1 MDDLALQIIGILF
14 NVIVSIIIISKILHT
29 SINIKSIKVVF
40 YIVITGILIILN
52 TFYITPL
59 LKMFLTTIVLVI
71 VCNIIFEG
79 SFTEIMCAVLLE
91 QIILLIS
98 EIIFMISASL
108 VTGMGT
114 KTLVESTIGSFF
126 SNITISFL
134 ALLVSSSKTA
144 KKTTR
149 YIIDIIK
156 TTANIK
162 IAFISIVSVL
172 IINFLLAAS
181 YFQVNLAILL
191 IIASFYIS
199 FIIYMIH
206 NIIQGT
212 NLNIQYKAEN
222 DALINNLHEYEKMVD
237 EHRVINHENKNQ
249 LGIIRTMVE
258 TKDETVLEYIDDLV
272 KNNTTKDESLL
283 SKTSRIPAGGLQG
296 IIYQKL
302 LTMKKEHINY
312 ALNISRDIKFLD
324 FKKLDMGTMVEICK
338 IIGVFLDNAIEEVEN
353 LEKTYIG
360 IELYVEDDAFC
371 IKVSNNYSRGRDF
384 SKIEELGY
392 TTKENGHGYGLFLVK
407 EIIEKNDRLINER
420 SVTGKYFN
428 QIVKVLDMKLV

>member
-1 MDDLALQIIGILF
+1 MDELIYAFISTSLLVIIQFYMISILMSEKIKYTYQNILKILLTVILLTLNYMFVSSIIRMIIVIIVLTVSSSSIFKKTLYETTSTAVITQLICMISEILSLLFTPLLLQVKIETISQNSFTGVFVNIIIAIINIYLINSSRLQKTCKNIISKGEKIDYNQLTM
-14 NVIVSIIIISKILHT
+14 IIIIFIITVNLLLFIT
-29 SINIKSIKVVF
+29 YYKVNF
-40 YIVITGILIILN
+40 
-52 TFYITPL
+52 F
-59 LKMFLTTIVLVI
+59 
-71 VCNIIFEG
+71 
-79 SFTEIMCAVLLE
+79 
-91 QIILLIS
+91 ILLITS
-98 EIIFMISASL
+98 SL
-108 VTGMGT
+108 
-114 KTLVESTIGSFF
+114 
-126 SNITISFL
+126 TISFV
-134 ALLVSSSKTA
+134 AFAVYK
-144 KKTTR
+144 
-149 YIIDIIK
+149 IIEE
-156 TTANIK
+156 
-162 IAFISIVSVL
+162 
-172 IINFLLAAS
+172 
-181 YFQVNLAILL
+181 Q
-191 IIASFYIS
+191 
-199 FIIYMIH
+199 
-206 NIIQGT
+206 
-212 NLNIQYKAEN
+212 NLNAQYKFEN

-428 QIVKVLDMKLV
+428 QIVKVLDMCEG

>member
-1 MDDLALQIIGILF
+1 MDELIYAFISTSLLVIIQFYMISILMSEKIKYTYQNILKILLTVILLTLNYMFVSSIIRMIIVIIVLTVSSSSIFKKTLYETTSTAVITQLICMISEILSLLFTPLLLQVKIETISQNSFTGVFVNIIIAIINIYLINSSRLQKTCKNIISKGEKIDYNQLTM
-14 NVIVSIIIISKILHT
+14 IIIIFIITVNLLLFIT
-29 SINIKSIKVVF
+29 YYKVNF
-40 YIVITGILIILN
+40 
-52 TFYITPL
+52 F
-59 LKMFLTTIVLVI
+59 
-71 VCNIIFEG
+71 
-79 SFTEIMCAVLLE
+79 
-91 QIILLIS
+91 ILLITS
-98 EIIFMISASL
+98 SL
-108 VTGMGT
+108 
-114 KTLVESTIGSFF
+114 
-126 SNITISFL
+126 TISFV
-134 ALLVSSSKTA
+134 AFAVYK
-144 KKTTR
+144 
-149 YIIDIIK
+149 IIEE
-156 TTANIK
+156 
-162 IAFISIVSVL
+162 
-172 IINFLLAAS
+172 
-181 YFQVNLAILL
+181 Q
-191 IIASFYIS
+191 
-199 FIIYMIH
+199 
-206 NIIQGT
+206 
-212 NLNIQYKAEN
+212 NLNAQYKFEN

>member
-1 MDDLALQIIGILF
+1 MDELIYAFISTSLLVIIQFYMISILMSEKIKYTYQNILKILLTVILLTLNYMFVSSIIRMIIVIIVLTVSSSSIFKKTLYETTSTAVITQLICMISEILSLLFTPLLLQVKMETISQNSFTGVFVNIIIAIINIYLINSSRLQKTCKNIISKGEKIDYNQLTM
-14 NVIVSIIIISKILHT
+14 IIIIFIITVNLLLFIT
-29 SINIKSIKVVF
+29 YYKVNF
-40 YIVITGILIILN
+40 
-52 TFYITPL
+52 F
-59 LKMFLTTIVLVI
+59 
-71 VCNIIFEG
+71 
-79 SFTEIMCAVLLE
+79 
-91 QIILLIS
+91 ILLITS
-98 EIIFMISASL
+98 SL
-108 VTGMGT
+108 
-114 KTLVESTIGSFF
+114 
-126 SNITISFL
+126 TISFV
-134 ALLVSSSKTA
+134 AFAVYK
-144 KKTTR
+144 
-149 YIIDIIK
+149 IIEE
-156 TTANIK
+156 
-162 IAFISIVSVL
+162 
-172 IINFLLAAS
+172 
-181 YFQVNLAILL
+181 Q
-191 IIASFYIS
+191 
-199 FIIYMIH
+199 
-206 NIIQGT
+206 
-212 NLNIQYKAEN
+212 NLNAQYKFEN

-428 QIVKVLDMKLV
+428 QIVKVLDMCEG

>member
-1 MDDLALQIIGILF
+1 M
-14 NVIVSIIIISKILHT
+14 IIIIFIITVNLLLFIT
-29 SINIKSIKVVF
+29 YYKVNF
-40 YIVITGILIILN
+40 
-52 TFYITPL
+52 F
-59 LKMFLTTIVLVI
+59 
-71 VCNIIFEG
+71 
-79 SFTEIMCAVLLE
+79 
-91 QIILLIS
+91 ILLITS
-98 EIIFMISASL
+98 SL
-108 VTGMGT
+108 
-114 KTLVESTIGSFF
+114 
-126 SNITISFL
+126 TISFV
-134 ALLVSSSKTA
+134 AFAVYK
-144 KKTTR
+144 
-149 YIIDIIK
+149 IIEE
-156 TTANIK
+156 
-162 IAFISIVSVL
+162 
-172 IINFLLAAS
+172 
-181 YFQVNLAILL
+181 Q
-191 IIASFYIS
+191 
-199 FIIYMIH
+199 
-206 NIIQGT
+206 
-212 NLNIQYKAEN
+212 NLNAQYKFEN

>member
-338 IIGVFLDNAIEEVEN
+338 IIGVF
-353 LEKTYIG
+353 
-360 IELYVEDDAFC
+360 
-371 IKVSNNYSRGRDF
+371 
-384 SKIEELGY
+384 
-392 TTKENGHGYGLFLVK
+392 
-407 EIIEKNDRLINER
+407 
-420 SVTGKYFN
+420 
-428 QIVKVLDMKLV
+428 

>member
-199 FIIYMIH
+199 FIIYH
-206 NIIQGT
+206 
-212 NLNIQYKAEN
+212 
-222 DALINNLHEYEKMVD
+222 
-237 EHRVINHENKNQ
+237 
-249 LGIIRTMVE
+249 
-258 TKDETVLEYIDDLV
+258 
-272 KNNTTKDESLL
+272 LL
-283 SKTSRIPAGGLQG
+283 FI
-296 IIYQKL
+296 
-302 LTMKKEHINY
+302 
-312 ALNISRDIKFLD
+312 
-324 FKKLDMGTMVEICK
+324 
-338 IIGVFLDNAIEEVEN
+338 
-353 LEKTYIG
+353 
-360 IELYVEDDAFC
+360 
-371 IKVSNNYSRGRDF
+371 
-384 SKIEELGY
+384 
-392 TTKENGHGYGLFLVK
+392 
-407 EIIEKNDRLINER
+407 
-420 SVTGKYFN
+420 
-428 QIVKVLDMKLV
+428 